1 MQKDTSRKTTAKS
14 LIMFNYHYKTL
25 LYNMILRLNIYDQI
39 PNKTH
44 CFNQNAPNSRKHI
57 LKMMLKKKIQAQIL
71 NNKWIS

>member
-1 MQKDTSRKTTAKS
+1 
-14 LIMFNYHYKTL
+14 
-25 LYNMILRLNIYDQI
+25 MILRLNIYDQI